1 VKKVDRSELLGL
13 GAYEEVRER
22 FRARII
28 QLKKTR
34 RVAVGPHMTFVFEN
48 HDTALFQI
56 QEMLRTER
64 ITDERAIAHELETY
78 NDLVPDEGELSAT
91 LFVEY
96 DDKDERASALEALVG
111 LADYVALWIHDR
123 PFDARF
129 LVQAGEETTRLPAVG
144 YVRFRVG
151 RYAAPLLRDREADAH
166 LEITHAAYSA
176 SATLSAETRASLAD
190 DLDG

>member
-13 GAYEEVRER
+13 GAYEEIRER

-28 QLKKTR
+28 QLKKAR
-34 RVAVGPHMTFVFEN
+34 RVGVGEHLTFVFEN

-64 ITDERAIAHELETY
+64 ITDERAILHELETY
-78 NDLVPDEGELSAT
+78 NDMVPDEGELSAT

-96 DDKDERASALEALVG
+96 DDKDERATMLEKLVG
-111 LADYVALWIHDR
+111 LGDYVALRIDDR

-129 LVQAGEETTRLPAVG
+129 LVQAGEETTRLPAVD
-144 YVRFRVG
+144 YVRFEVG
-151 RYAAPLLRDREADAH
+151 RHVAERLRDLGTEA
-166 LEITHAAYSA
+166 LIEISHPAYRAAT
-176 SATLSAETRASLAD
+176 TLSPETRASLAA
-190 DLDG
+190 DLEG

>member
-1 VKKVDRSELLGL
+1 MKKVQRSELLGL
-13 GAYEEVRER
+13 GAYEEIRER

-28 QLKKTR
+28 QLKKAR
-34 RVAVGPHMTFVFEN
+34 RVSVGDHLTFVFEN

-64 ITDERAIAHELETY
+64 ITDERAILHELETY

-96 DDKDERASALEALVG
+96 DDKDERATMLEKLVG
-111 LADYVALWIHDR
+111 LADYVALRVDDR

-129 LVQAGEETTRLPAVG
+129 LVQAGEETTRLPAVD
-144 YVRFRVG
+144 YVRFAVG
-151 RYAAPLLRDREADAH
+151 RYVAERLRDLGTEA
-166 LEITHAAYSA
+166 LIEITHPAYRA
-176 SATLSAETRASLAD
+176 SAALSPETRASLAA
-190 DLDG
+190 DLEG